1 MNCLQIKSEKDLDME
16 DKKGKSKYQCMSIN
30 IDNLNSSRREYGDL

>member
-1 MNCLQIKSEKDLDME
+1 MNCFQIKSEKEMDME
-16 DKKGKSKYQCMSIN
+16 DKKGKSNHQFMNIN